1 MARSGSGASASAASR
16 CRRASSRTTGRAR
29 PSRAR
34 FAGEVTGRHRSL
46 RAPTVATGR
55 PITPRKRRQ
64 ELARSFSFRSDV
76 LRPAA
81 KRKNDPMQKNDLMQ
95 RARRHATQTTIER
108 RPAPPPNVSRVACCI
123 ALQRPLQRSAGPLQG
138 PEGVACRMSQ
148 SIATPIATLTLR
160 RPVHWHRLKVGL
172 RLWGRS

>member
-1 MARSGSGASASAASR
+1 MARSCSGASASAASR

-108 RPAPPPNVSRVACCI
+108 GPHRPRTCRVLHVALRCNAHCNDPPGPCKAPKALRVAC
-123 ALQRPLQRSAGPLQG
+123 RNP
-138 PEGVACRMSQ
+138 
-148 SIATPIATLTLR
+148 LR
-160 RPVHWHRLKVGL
+160 RPSRHLLCDALSIGTD
-172 RLWGRS
+172 